1 MKNKKMIFTIAG
13 FAALLIIASVAYNT
27 LSKDV
32 VRTDLVS
39 QNTSAQSESNTSEQ
53 VPEEPIVAP
62 DFSVINEAGET
73 VKLSDYFGKPIVLN
87 FWASWCPPC
96 IAEMPYFNTVHNEM
110 SDDVQFLM
118 VDLVDGQRETVEKG
132 KAFMADNNYNLP
144 TFFDTEREAAFKY
157 GIRSIPTTL
166 FINPDGTVEAGIE
179 GGINEATLRQ
189 GVDLI
194 LN

>member
-1 MKNKKMIFTIAG
+1 MKNKKMIFGIAG
-13 FAALLIIASVAYNT
+13 FAALLIIASIAYNT
-27 LSKDV
+27 LGKNV
-32 VRTDLVS
+32 VRTDLVTQETTS
-39 QNTSAQSESNTSEQ
+39 QASGNGEEQ
-53 VPEEPIVAP
+53 APQEPMIAP
-62 DFSVINEAGET
+62 DFSVLNEAGET

-96 IAEMPYFNTVHNEM
+96 KAEMPYFNNVHNEM
-110 SDDVQFLM
+110 SDKVQFLM

-132 KAFMADNNYNLP
+132 KAFMADNNYSLP
-144 TFFDTEREAAFKY
+144 TFFDTTQEAAFKY

-166 FINPDGTVEAGIE
+166 FINSDGTVEAGIE

-194 LN
+194 VK